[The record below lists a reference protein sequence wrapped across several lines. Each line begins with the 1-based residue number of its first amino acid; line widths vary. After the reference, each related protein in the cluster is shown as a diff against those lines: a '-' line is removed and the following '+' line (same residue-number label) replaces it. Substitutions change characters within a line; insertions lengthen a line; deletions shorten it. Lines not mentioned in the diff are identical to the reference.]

1 MPREQIERLAKTAAS
16 GQRTTPLR
24 LSQRRVARHALQM
37 VERGGARPL
46 RLRGLCGISATPS
59 IFLFARDGG
68 IVTADRRG

>member
-1 MPREQIERLAKTAAS
+1 MPRERIERLAKTAAS
-16 GQRTTPLR
+16 GKRTTPRR

-37 VERGGARPL
+37 ADRGGARPL
-46 RLRGLCGISATPS
+46 RLRGRCGISVTPN